1 MKQNNSKELHRE
13 AMNYAQEAIVADA
26 KVDKAAAFTFYE
38 HAFALEKEAAN
49 LFILSFEKEPTRSV
63 LFRSA
68 ASLAMNCK
76 QYDEAK
82 RMIHFGLAG
91 NAPEEIVEE
100 LLQLS
105 KQIDKSLR
113 LMKVPQR
120 VSEKAKKLKPQ
131 PFWMNG
137 TLKSA
142 DAQTRKMILVS
153 EDSQSSVV
161 FVPQGLSAIV
171 RDYWEQKMSV
181 CIVKQGKQF
190 TLVEMEKIFK
200 QKTA

>member
-13 AMNYAQEAIVADA
+13 AMKYAQDAIVADA
-26 KVDKAAAFTFYE
+26 KGGKTAAFTLYE
-38 HAFALEKEAAN
+38 QAFALEKEAAN

-82 RMIHFGLAG
+82 RMIHLGLAG
-91 NAPEEIVEE
+91 NAPDEIVNE

-105 KQIDKSLR
+105 KQIDKAVKNAQS
-113 LMKVPQR
+113 
-120 VSEKAKKLKPQ
+120 VSEKVKKTKPQ
-131 PFWMNG
+131 HFWAKG
-137 TLKSA
+137 ILKSA
-142 DAQTRKMILVS
+142 DAQTRKMTLVS
-153 EDSQSSVV
+153 EDSKPSVV
-161 FVPQGLSAIV
+161 LVPQGLSAIV
-171 RDYWEQKMSV
+171 RDYWEQNMSV
-181 CIVKQGKQF
+181 CIVKHGKQF
-190 TLVEMEKIFK
+190 TLVEIDKIFM

>member
-13 AMNYAQEAIVADA
+13 AMNYAQDAIVADA
-26 KVDKAAAFTFYE
+26 KGDKAAALTLYE
-38 HAFALEKEAAN
+38 QAFALEKEAAN

-82 RMIHFGLAG
+82 RMIHLGLAG
-91 NAPEEIVEE
+91 NSPDEIVDE

-105 KQIDKSLR
+105 KQIDKAVKKAPSG
-113 LMKVPQR
+113 
-120 VSEKAKKLKPQ
+120 SEKVKKPQ
-131 PFWMNG
+131 PFWVKGM
-137 TLKSA
+137 LKSA
-142 DAQTRKMILVS
+142 DAETRTMTLVS
-153 EDSQSSVV
+153 EDRKPSVV
-161 FVPQGLSAIV
+161 LVPQGLSAIV
-171 RDYWEQKMSV
+171 RDYWEQNMSV
-181 CIVKQGKQF
+181 CIVKHGKQF
-190 TLVEMEKIFK
+190 TLVEIDTIFM

>member
-13 AMNYAQEAIVADA
+13 AMKYAQDAIVADA
-26 KVDKAAAFTFYE
+26 KGEKAAAFTLYE
-38 HAFALEKEAAN
+38 QAFALEKEAAN

-82 RMIHFGLAG
+82 RMIHLGLAG
-91 NAPEEIVEE
+91 NAPDEIVDE

-105 KQIDKSLR
+105 KQIDKAL
-113 LMKVPQR
+113 KG
-120 VSEKAKKLKPQ
+120 AKMPPMIKKPKPQ
-131 PFWMNG
+131 PFWVKG
-137 TLKSA
+137 ILKSA
-142 DAQTRKMILVS
+142 DAQTRKMTLVS
-153 EDSQSSVV
+153 EDSKPSVV
-161 FVPQGLSAIV
+161 LVPQGLSAIV
-171 RDYWEQKMSV
+171 RDYWEQNMSV
-181 CIVKQGKQF
+181 CIVKHGKQF
-190 TLVEMEKIFK
+190 TLVEIDKIFM

>member
-13 AMNYAQEAIVADA
+13 AMKYAQDAIVADA
-26 KVDKAAAFTFYE
+26 KGGKTAAFTLYE
-38 HAFALEKEAAN
+38 QAFALEKEAAN

-82 RMIHFGLAG
+82 RMIHLGLAG
-91 NAPEEIVEE
+91 NAPDEIVDE

-105 KQIDKSLR
+105 KQIDKALKS
-113 LMKVPQR
+113 
-120 VSEKAKKLKPQ
+120 AKMPPMIKKPKPQ
-131 PFWMNG
+131 PFWVKG
-137 TLKSA
+137 ILKSA
-142 DAQTRKMILVS
+142 DAQTRKMTLVS
-153 EDSQSSVV
+153 EDRKPSVV
-161 FVPQGLSAIV
+161 LVPQGLSAIV
-171 RDYWEQKMSV
+171 RDYWEQNMSV
-181 CIVKQGKQF
+181 CIVKHGKQF
-190 TLVEMEKIFK
+190 TLVEIDTIFM